1 MVTIEATT
9 ATGLR
14 QTSELH
20 RRYLSSGIFPR
31 MGLRFL
37 SRYHETF
44 VASPGGVALSAR
56 HDGEFVGFLLGTVDN
71 AAHYRWVVNE
81 RGMVLARSGVAAL
94 LLRPHVAWSFATTRL
109 GRYLRGLRRLS
120 RPDRMHEPRSVEGG
134 PGGGPNWPSS
144 RTSLPPM
151 VPASVE
157 WGANWSKRSSCGRGR
172 VARRKPDSSPP
183 ATARP
188 SRSTPGWVG
197 SRSPTGMLVTAA
209 RFASIGWCSPRLKPR
224 ELATTIDGCAP
235 GRRAA
240 ARRLRGPR
248 KSRRRGVRPPVT
260 ATAARPPQRA
270 MPRVLTARTTR
281 HPACLRLPSR
291 LNSPRCPKRRCI
303 PTRSGWPPAS
313 LRP

>member
-1 MVTIEATT
+1 VVTIEAAT
-9 ATGLR
+9 ATDLR

-134 PGGGPNWPSS
+134 PGGGPQLAIL
-144 RTSLPPM
+144 TH
-151 VPASVE
+151 V
-157 WGANWSKRSSCGRGR
+157 
-172 VARRKPDSSPP
+172 
-183 ATARP
+183 ATAD
-188 SRSTPGWVG
+188 G
-197 SRSPTGMLVTAA
+197 A
-209 RFASIGWCSPRLKPR
+209 RQ
-224 ELATTIDGCAP
+224 
-235 GRRAA
+235 
-240 ARRLRGPR
+240 
-248 KSRRRGVRPPVT
+248 RGVGRQLVEAFLVRARACGAEEARLIT
-260 ATAARPPQRA
+260 ASDGPAVAFYAGLGWESVADRHARDGGEVREYR
-270 MPRVLTARTTR
+270 MVLSEVETT
-281 HPACLRLPSR
+281 
-291 LNSPRCPKRRCI
+291 
-303 PTRSGWPPAS
+303 
-313 LRP
+313 